1 MSVDLIIISD
11 SKIQLSCGYS
21 PPLQGNKP
29 TLRQDITISISGQ
42 GQFLSTLAL
51 RQLIN
56 GRICNQASLTPSANN
71 L

>member
-29 TLRQDITISISGQ
+29 TWRQDITISISGQ
-42 GQFLSTLAL
+42 GQFLSTLAVQYEL
-51 RQLIN
+51 PFYIVFSQVTWI
-56 GRICNQASLTPSANN
+56 
-71 L
+71 